1 MFKQP
6 MVLSRLRKLWHP
18 ERFQGS
24 TTGRHYFEGWYY
36 KLVDAREHHR
46 LAVIPGISL
55 GESEEQSHAFIQ
67 VFDGTTGDFTYV
79 TYAADDFSA
88 ARDSFEV
95 SIADSLFSAREVAL
109 DIDWQDR
116 RVTGTLRFE
125 HIVPLP
131 RRFFS
136 PGIMGWYTFVPFME
150 CKHGVVSMH
159 HRINGSL
166 NVDGETISFQDGR
179 GYTEKDYGHSFPE
192 AYIWMQSNHFEEATS
207 FMLSVARIPWL
218 WPAFTGF
225 LGALWHDGRI
235 IRFATYSG
243 ARIRRFSTAAG
254 RVSLSVVDNRYR
266 LEVEARGDDA
276 VSLKS
281 PRQGGMTGR
290 VPETL
295 TGTVHLR
302 LFERDGDGGHLVFEG
317 AGRKAGV
324 EIMDDDG
331 VLSEDLAE

>member
-6 MVLSRLRKLWHP
+6 MMLPRLRKLWHP

-24 TTGRHYFEGWYY
+24 KTSRHYFEGWYY
-36 KLVDAREHHR
+36 KLVDAREQHR

-79 TYAADDFSA
+79 TYAAVDFSA
-88 ARDSFEV
+88 ARDAFEV
-95 SIADSLFSAREVAL
+95 SIADSLFSAREMAL
-109 DIDWQDR
+109 DIDREDR
-116 RVTGTLRFE
+116 RITGTLRFDSL
-125 HIVPLP
+125 VSLP

-150 CKHGVVSMH
+150 CKHGVVSMN

-179 GYTEKDYGHSFPE
+179 GYIEKDYGHSFPE

-218 WPAFTGF
+218 WTAFTGF

-235 IRFATYSG
+235 IRFATYTG
-243 ARIRRFSTAAG
+243 ARISRFSTAPG
-254 RVSLSVVDNRYR
+254 RVSLSIVDNRYR
-266 LEVEARGDDA
+266 LDVEARGDDA

-290 VPETL
+290 IQETL

-302 LFERDGDGGHLVFEG
+302 LFERGGNGDHLVFEG
-317 AGRKAGV
+317 VGRNAGV